1 MHIDHPKA
9 LDYFLLVIL
18 LSFCG
23 VDNLVRT
30 RWVKYYLLGI
40 TRISS
45 NLDSETYVDISLSL
59 FLFPSSCISSP
70 LLFFSFIFGSHAS
83 TS

>member
-1 MHIDHPKA
+1 MHIDHPEA

-45 NLDSETYVDISLSL
+45 NLDSETHVDISVL
-59 FLFPSSCISSP
+59 FLFLSSCISSP